1 MPCGGDPHQVGTDGR
16 LRYRCGRA
24 REGPDRGPDGFGKS
38 RHLKARVRGAGT
50 GILWALSEI
59 NNGAPNGELHA
70 FNAANVSIELYNTTM
85 NASRD
90 SPGKFAKFAPPTVV
104 NGKVYVPTFS
114 EKLAVY
120 GLL

>member
-1 MPCGGDPHQVGTDGR
+1 
-16 LRYRCGRA
+16 
-24 REGPDRGPDGFGKS
+24 
-38 RHLKARVRGAGT
+38 
-50 GILWALSEI
+50 
-59 NNGAPNGELHA
+59 
-70 FNAANVSIELYNTTM
+70 M